1 MIITAILLAIA
12 IAIILGYITRVNVG
26 IFAMIFAYLVGTFL
40 MNVSPKEIISFFPIS
55 IFFVIF
61 SVCLFYNFASVNGT
75 LEAIASHL
83 MFYFQSRPFLLPFA
97 VFLVAAVIAALG
109 AGFYTVL
116 AFMSPITFLL
126 CEKMGLDRVAGAMAI
141 NYGALGGANFMT
153 SQSGIIFRK
162 LMEDNGIDS
171 QVAFLNSLSIFL
183 VTIILPFFVIGF
195 FVLKDS
201 KKMLKLS
208 LVDKPSPFNA
218 KQKKTLA
225 LMIFMMLL
233 VLTPPIL
240 HLIFGT
246 PFTKSLND
254 KMDIG
259 LIAMIF
265 VGISLL
271 LKLANEKDVIALVPW
286 GTLIMICGV
295 GMLIALSIKA
305 GTITLL
311 TEVVQ
316 EEIPKALIPF
326 VMCIFGAFMSLF
338 SSTLG
343 VVTPTLFPIVPHLSD
358 VSGNNAALLFV
369 AIVVGAQA
377 SAISPFSSGGS
388 LILGACP
395 SKYKDSLFKD
405 LLFKAI
411 PIGFSVALLATAVCV
426 MIF

>member
-1 MIITAILLAIA
+1 MIITAILCAIA
-12 IAIILGYITRVNVG
+12 ISIILGYITRINVG
-26 IFAMIFAYLVGTFL
+26 IFAMIFAYLIGAFL
-40 MNVSPKEIISFFPIS
+40 MDISPKQIISFFPVS

-75 LEAIASHL
+75 LENIASHL
-83 MFYFQSRPFLLPFA
+83 MFYFQSRPYLLPFA
-97 VFLVAAVIAALG
+97 VFLVAALIAALG

-116 AFMSPITFLL
+116 AFMAPITFLL
-126 CEKMGLDRVAGAMAI
+126 CEKMGLDRIAGAMAI

-162 LMEDNGIDS
+162 LMEDSGVDQ
-171 QVAFLNSLSIFL
+171 QVAFINSWAIFL
-183 VTIILPFFVIGF
+183 VTIILPFFVISF

-201 KKMLKLS
+201 KKMTTLS
-208 LVDKPSPFNA
+208 LVDKPNPFNP

-225 LMIFMMLL
+225 LMILMMLL

-240 HLIFGT
+240 HLIFNT
-246 PFTKSLND
+246 PFTKTLNN

-265 VGISLL
+265 VGIALL
-271 LKLANEKDVIALVPW
+271 LKLANEKDVISLVPW

-311 TEVVQ
+311 TDMVQ
-316 EEIPKALIPF
+316 KEIPSTFIPF

-343 VVTPTLFPIVPHLSD
+343 VVTPTLFPIVPHLADS
-358 VSGNNAALLFV
+358 SSNATLLFI
-369 AIVVGAQA
+369 AIVVGAQS

-395 SKYKDSLFKD
+395 SKYKDQLFKD